1 MRRDGGRGNTEHK
14 DINGQKRVMHSGNW
28 SHSFSQEHWGALS
41 GRPADRA
48 GEMGSSQVR
57 KRLVHPA
64 KEVNFSQRRLN
75 QGLIR
80 LTTEKSF
87 WQQCGYRLKK

>member
-1 MRRDGGRGNTEHK
+1 
-14 DINGQKRVMHSGNW
+14 
-28 SHSFSQEHWGALS
+28 
-41 GRPADRA
+41 
-48 GEMGSSQVR
+48 MGSGQVR

-87 WQQCGYRLKK
+87 WQQCGYRLKKQNPRNQARDRRQGFGADRMGLKPR